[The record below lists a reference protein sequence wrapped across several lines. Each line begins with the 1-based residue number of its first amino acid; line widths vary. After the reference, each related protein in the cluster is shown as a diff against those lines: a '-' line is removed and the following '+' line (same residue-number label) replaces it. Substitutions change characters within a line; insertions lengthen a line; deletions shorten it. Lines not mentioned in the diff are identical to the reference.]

1 MCIAFVSEWQLL
13 RVLLMCLVVMLFR
26 AYCIYIYRIART
38 KKYIHVPGVSPFLP
52 MTAIWPRHATMHRRI
67 AAALVVHVAAGTRA
81 AAAAD
86 DGARASTPD
95 TAPEHPASHHHAFRP
110 TYRRDQWVAQ
120 HGQSGLCRVPCGSP
134 PLEMANRLPAAGS
147 WTQEEGPRRVDA

>member
-1 MCIAFVSEWQLL
+1 MTDSDLG
-13 RVLLMCLVVMLFR
+13 RVCLCLYDMTRVTCTCSTGMAEVIVFTAEAL
-26 AYCIYIYRIART
+26 Y
-38 KKYIHVPGVSPFLP
+38 VP

-120 HGQSGLCRVPCGSP
+120 HGQSGLCRVPCGRP
-134 PLEMANRLPAAGS
+134 PLEIAIRLPAAGS